1 MADSSTFAQEN
12 IEILKVVSEE
22 LADALEEQ
30 GRASEEMLRKLCRS
44 AAQCVYDN
52 VLDEL
57 AIDRLAESV
66 DVFYNY
72 SNFEK
77 GEERA
82 FDMGACWAIVV
93 SMRNAA
99 AIVAERAVDE
109 LIEGLVTTHAELLA
123 TLAKKPGISQGEL
136 ARILGKKPSR
146 QSQIMS
152 ELREHNLVS
161 SIRCGKTKNY
171 YLTNK
176 ARQIL
181 QEREGRD
188 GAWPS
193 YSALGTQAARESGNE
208 LSSVEKLLADAYRA
222 SAEIDGWLSDNLGIT
237 PPVCTEGPFAD
248 TSKED
253 AAKEKSSSTYCGNGN
268 SNNVYSFKRYHSQA
282 TTQRMWG

>member
-1 MADSSTFAQEN
+1 MANSSPFAQEN

-44 AAQCVYDN
+44 AVQCVYDN
-52 VLDEL
+52 ALDEL

-77 GEERA
+77 DEERA

-93 SMRNAA
+93 SIRNAA
-99 AIVAERAVDE
+99 SIVAERAVDE
-109 LIEGLVTTHAELLA
+109 LLEGLVTTHAKLLA

-161 SIRCGKTKNY
+161 SVRCGKTKSY

-181 QEREGRD
+181 QEKEGRD
-188 GAWPS
+188 GTWPS
-193 YSALGTQAARESGNE
+193 YSALGTQTAQDSGNE
-208 LSSVEKLLADAYRA
+208 LSSVEKLLADACKA
-222 SAEIDGWLSDNLGIT
+222 SAEIDGWPSDNLGIA
-237 PPVCTEGPFAD
+237 PSIDVGGPIAGA
-248 TSKED
+248 SKED
-253 AAKEKSSSTYCGNGN
+253 AAKEKGSSICCSNGN
-268 SNNVYSFKRYHSQA
+268 SNNVYSFSQYYSQA
-282 TTQRMWG
+282 AAQRM